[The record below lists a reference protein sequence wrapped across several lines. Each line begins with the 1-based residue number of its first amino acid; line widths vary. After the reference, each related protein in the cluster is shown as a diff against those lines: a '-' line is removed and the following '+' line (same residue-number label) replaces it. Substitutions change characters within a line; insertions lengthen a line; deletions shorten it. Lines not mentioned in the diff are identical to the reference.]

1 MEKCFPVPL
10 SYVVV
15 RPPLLTVGMAQ
26 SHKSQLCLTSI
37 RSGSGNDLIDDNR
50 SEAKQPSTKALLSRP
65 KGAVSIVD
73 TTAIYRCNLS
83 VITTTLKPLTQ
94 SEELCDFSVEHFIR
108 PAGAGCR
115 SLGPRMV
122 SGNSDSDVIP
132 FARGAQ
138 TLRLVEADQNR
149 QGW

>member
-1 MEKCFPVPL
+1 
-10 SYVVV
+10 
-15 RPPLLTVGMAQ
+15 MAQ

-65 KGAVSIVD
+65 KAVSIVD

-94 SEELCDFSVEHFIR
+94 SNEELCVFSVEHFIR